1 MSVPAKRPQTAK
13 AEVCATFLA
22 PAGEGV
28 QMNRTIAVL
37 GGTGPLGSGL
47 ALRWVRAGET
57 VIIGSRDAQRA
68 QTCASQ
74 ILERIRSAAPLF
86 KTEHTCPLT
95 GADNASAVAAAEVVV
110 LAVPFE
116 GHASLLKKL
125 KLAFKPNT
133 VLIDATVPLATS
145 VGGRATRTLG
155 VWQGSAAQ
163 QAAELAPQGVAV
175 VAAFQNLSAELL
187 GGDGAMDC
195 DVIVCGDD
203 LSAREVA
210 AELAEKIPGVR
221 ALDGG
226 NLENAR
232 ILEHITALLITLNI
246 KHRVHTAGLRI
257 TGLPIAK
264 RE

>member
-1 MSVPAKRPQTAK
+1 MSR
-13 AEVCATFLA
+13 
-22 PAGEGV
+22 
-28 QMNRTIAVL
+28 RIAIL

-68 QTCASQ
+68 QTCAGQ

-86 KTEHTCPLT
+86 KLEHPCPLT
-95 GADNASAVAAAEVVV
+95 GADNASAVAAAGVVV

-116 GHASLLKKL
+116 GQASLLKKL
-125 KLAFKPNT
+125 KPVFKPNA
-133 VLIDATVPLATS
+133 VLIDATVPLAAS

-155 VWQGSAAQ
+155 IWQGSAAQ
-163 QAAELAPQGVAV
+163 QAAELAPQGVPVA
-175 VAAFQNLSAELL
+175 AAFQNLSAELL
-187 GGDGAMDC
+187 GGDGPMDC
-195 DVIVCGDD
+195 DVIVCWDD
-203 LSAREVA
+203 PGARKVA

-232 ILEHITALLITLNI
+232 ILEHLTALLITLNI
-246 KHRVHTAGLRI
+246 KHHVHTAGLRI
-257 TGLPIAK
+257 TGLPIK
-264 RE
+264 KPE